1 MHAQESAQNLAK
13 SNAMQGLS
21 GDQVR
26 RQAVADTTKVADH
39 GTPTLHAQDA
49 VKNVT
54 ASKAQPA
61 SIAGS
66 KSPFVTSAPS
76 PSKPNVP
83 GASLDACP
91 GSFRTPCWT
100 SSPS

>member
-1 MHAQESAQNLAK
+1 MQVADWSLAWESSLLDGCRRLAEAAAAL
-13 SNAMQGLS
+13 STAMQGLS

-66 KSPFVTSAPS
+66 KSGQEAVQQAT
-76 PSKPNVP
+76 K
-83 GASLDACP
+83 GAT
-91 GSFRTPCWT
+91 R
-100 SSPS
+100 